1 MDDYS
6 KNLTLRINPT
16 IDKPAEEKVLT
27 ELEKFAEAFNKTF
40 IRKFGTDDKSKN
52 LAESLA
58 NTLGNMY
65 DNVLNKL
72 GNVLQDSL
80 SELDNMMTY
89 STLANSEYRSLAFQ
103 YGFSGAEA
111 YGFKK
116 AKDIMGLT
124 SEEDL
129 FYAVSEGRGAQ
140 FQEIMSRY
148 AEDYDRL
155 YQSGFFEDYRQY
167 QIEMADLKQEL
178 SVDLIKFF
186 VDNKELI
193 KQGMNALLK
202 LTEFTIQSLSWIM
215 NILSPGYERTSS
227 ERVAAVTDII
237 TSYGGSN
244 KNTSIRIDNTFNNV
258 NSEDRTWLSNA
269 GQLTYEQI
277 IRAIGG

>member
-40 IRKFGTDDKSKN
+40 IKKFGTDDKSKN
-52 LAESLA
+52 LGESLA

-65 DNVLNKL
+65 NNILDKL
-72 GNVLQDSL
+72 GNILQDSL

-89 STLANSEYRSLAFQ
+89 STLANSEYRNLAFQ

-116 AKDIMGLT
+116 AKDIMGLR

-129 FYAVSEGRGAQ
+129 FYAVSEGRGGQ

-148 AEDYDRL
+148 AEDYDKL

>member
-65 DNVLNKL
+65 DNVLDKL
-72 GNVLQDSL
+72 GNILQDSL

-89 STLANSEYRSLAFQ
+89 STLANSEYRNLAFQ

-111 YGFKK
+111 YGFQK
-116 AKDIMGLT
+116 AKDIMGLK

-148 AEDYDRL
+148 AEDYDKL

-202 LTEFTIQSLSWIM
+202 LTEFTIQSLGWIM
-215 NILSPGYERTSS
+215 NILSPGYKRTSS

-237 TSYGGSN
+237 TSYGGSS

-258 NSEDRTWLSNA
+258 NNEDRTWLSNA